1 MVEPMSGTA
10 VPVRVAAQRLGLSV
24 DALRKRIARGQ
35 VEVRRVNSGKGVHVV
50 LPPEP
55 LEPEPEPQNDGT
67 AAIAAEAVAALR
79 EAVVALKDQL
89 AAKDRQLEELQR
101 LVSTMASQRPAP
113 SRGVIPRIH
122 AWLFGT
128 ARPDTV

>member
-1 MVEPMSGTA
+1 MVEPTSGTA
-10 VPVRVAAQRLGLSV
+10 VPIRVAAQRLGLSV

-50 LPPEP
+50 LPVEP
-55 LEPEPEPQNDGT
+55 VKADPQEDGAT
-67 AAIAAEAVAALR
+67 VVVAEAVSALR
-79 EAVVALKDQL
+79 EAVAALKDQL
-89 AAKDRQLEELQR
+89 AAKDQQIAELQR
-101 LVSTMASQRPAP
+101 LVSTMASQRPAQ
-113 SRGVIPRIH
+113 SRGVIPRVH